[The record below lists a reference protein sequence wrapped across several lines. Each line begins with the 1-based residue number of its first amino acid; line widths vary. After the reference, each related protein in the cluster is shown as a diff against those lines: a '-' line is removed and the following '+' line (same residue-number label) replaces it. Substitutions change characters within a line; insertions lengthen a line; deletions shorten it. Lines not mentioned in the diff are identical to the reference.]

1 MNGLI
6 YDSRLT
12 KLLKALSQEDQVVLF
27 EMEDG
32 SIKSLDEVKDFHQV
46 KTALK
51 PQLLKDLVLTELF
64 GSDPLSKSKLKK
76 IHLDNF
82 LSLVK
87 VVVDHS
93 NTANLKDLARK
104 YHLHVKAEED
114 GEGKIASELLR
125 E

>member
-6 YDSRLT
+6 YNPRLM
-12 KLLKALSQEDQVVLF
+12 KLLEALHEEDQNVLF

-51 PQLLKDLVLTELF
+51 PQVLEELVMFELF

-76 IHLDNF
+76 KHLESF
-82 LSLVK
+82 ISLLK
-87 VVVDHS
+87 LVVNHS
-93 NTANLKDLARK
+93 NPSSLKEITRK
-104 YHLHVKAEED
+104 YHLHVKAKED
-114 GEGKIASELLR
+114 GDGKIASELLR